1 MEIRFISYLL
11 AGSLVVFIHDIF
23 NVGPGIYFIAMLFWW
38 RMMVA
43 ARDIFRAERENR
55 ER

>member
-1 MEIRFISYLL
+1 MEFRFLAYLL

-43 ARDIFRAERENR
+43 YFAIRREARENG